1 MRARAEPVS
10 RSTCGTRGAAARFR
24 SVMGLF
30 SRHRRGPSMGQPL
43 LDQGADAL
51 DIMPPTPEE
60 LPPDTDAPFEV
71 RHAARWRR
79 VPRGP
84 RVPHAT
90 APSPP
95 QAMAGA
101 RARSSVAS
109 PVILVARDLDAD
121 PTRSDR
127 LLLARSPPTTRRRSG
142 CAGTASA
149 PLRSDAAPAA
159 RRSSR
164 TRTRCASKRSRSTSG
179 DSPSP

>member
-10 RSTCGTRGAAARFR
+10 RSACGTRGAAARFR

-71 RHAARWRR
+71 CHATRARRVRAGRVSRTPPPYSPRRRWR
-79 VPRGP
+79 VPEPARRSRLPSSSP
-84 RVPHAT
+84 RETSTRIRLGLT
-90 APSPP
+90 AFP
-95 QAMAGA
+95 
-101 RARSSVAS
+101 
-109 PVILVARDLDAD
+109 
-121 PTRSDR
+121 
-127 LLLARSPPTTRRRSG
+127 LARSPPPTRRSFG
-142 CAGTASA
+142 CAGTVTAR
-149 PLRSDAAPAA
+149 LRSDAARGA

-164 TRTRCASKRSRSTSG
+164 TPTRCASRRSRSTSG